1 MFKRGAQYTRDEIAN
16 LVRPDN
22 PPHGGDWA
30 TGYARI
36 GNNLFIFMNIGVSG
50 RTGHDFENYYDEKS
64 NTLIWFSKPGKR
76 STNPLFQRLISGEL
90 TPYFFARWSQKPP
103 FTFLGTGSILNF
115 EDGYTTPQ
123 GYQCVRLV
131 VAVADLQDI
140 ISPHQTFITPN
151 RQSVL
156 DVEKSS
162 FYFEKQLEDFLVS
175 NWERTPLS
183 KDYEI
188 FEIDSQRCGQQYRT
202 DTGPIDILAQ
212 KKDKSAFLVVEL
224 KRDRASDVVVGQTLR
239 YMGWVKQHLCKVHQN
254 VTGCIIAQRKDERL
268 DYALKQVDSIRFMR
282 YEIDFRL
289 LS

>member
-183 KDYEI
+183 KGVMP
-188 FEIDSQRCGQQYRT
+188 SLQ
-202 DTGPIDILAQ
+202 
-212 KKDKSAFLVVEL
+212 
-224 KRDRASDVVVGQTLR
+224 
-239 YMGWVKQHLCKVHQN
+239 
-254 VTGCIIAQRKDERL
+254 
-268 DYALKQVDSIRFMR
+268 SI
-282 YEIDFRL
+282 
-289 LS
+289 SPTP